1 MNKCLNFINKLKPE
15 YIFLF
20 LGTFF
25 GLLFMFITPI
35 FQVPDEPMHLLRAC
49 EVSNLVIH
57 NDKSGDYTKDIFPNK
72 KLLLRKNCIRF
83 QEFRTIRH
91 YTNLFEFKDLNYTH
105 NNSGYSFILYLPSSI
120 GLKISSLI
128 SSNPYIQFYTARFFN
143 LAVWLAL
150 TFIAIRITPFKWAF
164 LVCALFPM
172 TVYEGMSLSADSIN
186 LGFAFLYIGYIFSL
200 AYGENKNIKPFVAM
214 TILSVLFKGVFLL
227 SLLFLLVP
235 KEKIKY
241 KNILFAV
248 TFLVGACLQSL
259 LSSHSYI
266 LVGDNID
273 VEARKMLIFTQ
284 PIYVIKLFINTFIH
298 KASFYLHSSIFRLG
312 WLDIQPNPIPVLLL
326 YGCYLASS
334 TLDSIKQIS
343 CKDKMFILLINTTFI
358 LLTTLLYYLT
368 FSPLEKGLIIGTQ
381 GRYFIPL
388 HLTFAAVIQN
398 HFKADKITV
407 KVIILSV
414 IVFNL
419 IYAGYLIFRT

>member
-1 MNKCLNFINKLKPE
+1 
-15 YIFLF
+15 
-20 LGTFF
+20 
-25 GLLFMFITPI
+25 
-35 FQVPDEPMHLLRAC
+35 
-49 EVSNLVIH
+49 
-57 NDKSGDYTKDIFPNK
+57 
-72 KLLLRKNCIRF
+72 
-83 QEFRTIRH
+83 
-91 YTNLFEFKDLNYTH
+91 
-105 NNSGYSFILYLPSSI
+105 
-120 GLKISSLI
+120 
-128 SSNPYIQFYTARFFN
+128 
-143 LAVWLAL
+143 
-150 TFIAIRITPFKWAF
+150 
-164 LVCALFPM
+164 
-172 TVYEGMSLSADSIN
+172 MSLSADSIN

-273 VEARKMLIFTQ
+273 VEARKMLIFTR
-284 PIYVIKLFINTFIH
+284 PFYVIKLFINTFIH

-326 YGCYLASS
+326 YGCYLVSS

-343 CKDKMFILLINTTFI
+343 CKDKMFILLINMTFI

-368 FSPLEKGLIIGTQ
+368 FSPLAKGLIIGTQ